1 MNGELTYQKYRL
13 NTYKNIY
20 NVPLIKGEL
29 GAKYMMFN
37 KKLLLDFRGFFMTD
51 RTTNAYFSRTLSS
64 GQTTYQED
72 TNYKVGGFFDINLL
86 AEYKFYKNFS
96 IFAVGN
102 NLLNANYHTFNGYR
116 VLGAQILGG
125 IKVIF

>member
-1 MNGELTYQKYRL
+1 MK
-13 NTYKNIY
+13 
-20 NVPLIKGEL
+20 
-29 GAKYMMFN
+29 
-37 KKLLLDFRGFFMTD
+37 D

-72 TNYKVGGFFDINLL
+72 TNYTVGGFFDINLL